1 MDMPSPMDSPP
12 PPDVKSVEEFVPSR
26 QELYLQFLEER
37 DFAYYSKVLCDMQ
50 KHIKSVK
57 DSGILQKVRYF
68 KRHQIIFMC
77 YFSCVQTLKTICRPS
92 RTLRNSFKRVRHV
105 FFC

>member
-1 MDMPSPMDSPP
+1 MDMPSPMDSPS

-50 KHIKSVK
+50 KQIKSVK
-57 DSGILQKVRYF
+57 DSGILQKTSNHIYVLFFLMF
-68 KRHQIIFMC
+68 KP
-77 YFSCVQTLKTICRPS
+77 LKQFAGLQGP
-92 RTLRNSFKRVRHV
+92 
-105 FFC
+105 